1 MQDNAGN
8 PLSFGQIQADLFV
21 AQATIK
27 KAEEL
32 SSKAGKYYRGQT
44 GYHLQQAAEKL
55 IKIQIYESGV
65 TINNAK
71 MYRHSLDDLIS
82 YAESLGFQI
91 IIPKWVNE
99 KKYLIT
105 SWEAEGRY
113 ELDFAVRIDT
123 LKRALLE
130 INEWEKELKA
140 VFRKNSKSKI

>member
-1 MQDNAGN
+1 M
-8 PLSFGQIQADLFV
+8 
-21 AQATIK
+21 
-27 KAEEL
+27 
-32 SSKAGKYYRGQT
+32 
-44 GYHLQQAAEKL
+44 
-55 IKIQIYESGV
+55 
-65 TINNAK
+65 
-71 MYRHSLDDLIS
+71 IS